1 MNKISVQDRVYLASL
16 LDNSSH
22 LNISRL
28 SEKTF
33 TLNLGLQ
40 RLGDPSL
47 PNWCRITTGVGNIYP
62 SKHKRGMTYNWCVY
76 KTKDIQD
83 VLRAVLPFL
92 KSEKKLIA
100 ELMVNFNIATQ
111 ESIWQKVKLLK
122 KQKRAEKV

>member
-1 MNKISVQDRVYLASL
+1 MNKMSMQDRIYLASL
-16 LDNSSH
+16 LDNSSS
-22 LNISRL
+22 LGVSKL

-40 RLGDPSL
+40 RLGEGTL
-47 PNWCRITTGVGNIYP
+47 PNWCRIATGVGNIYP
-62 SKHKRGMTYNWCVY
+62 SKHARGMTYNWCVY

-111 ESIWQKVKLLK
+111 ESIWAKVKLLK
-122 KQKRAEKV
+122 KQKRAGRV